1 MDREEFE
8 WDTAKADSNYR
19 KHGVAFQEAV
29 KAFLDPFA
37 VERIDDRAAYG
48 EQRINMLAMCNGV
61 ILHVTY
67 IERGSRIRII
77 SARRAKSREQEDY
90 YRENSV

>member
-8 WDTAKADSNYR
+8 WAAEKADSNYR
-19 KHGVAFQEAV
+19 NHGVAFQEAV

-37 VERIDDRAAYG
+37 VERIDDRAVYG
-48 EQRINMLAMCNGV
+48 EQRINMLAMCSGV

-67 IERGSRIRII
+67 TARGSRIRII
-77 SARRAKSREQEDY
+77 SARRAERYEQENY